1 MPKNNTIVR
10 YTDRDFSTIKESL
23 VNYAKRYYPD
33 TYKDFNEAGF
43 GSLMTDYVAYVGDIL
58 SFYMDYQANERFL
71 DSAIEFDNVVRIA
84 KTLGYNFTLNY
95 ASQGAASFYATLP
108 AQVSNQTQIN
118 TDYAPI
124 IKKGTAIRSI
134 DGDSFIL
141 TEDVNFADPDNQREV
156 SIIDETTGLV
166 SYYAVRAV
174 GKVMSGR
181 QNLITVDVGDFER
194 FAKVVIDDEFV
205 TEILSVIDSDGNEYF
220 EVDYLSQNVVYKE
233 IINPNSATDKVGSIL
248 KPVLVSRRFTT
259 EKNSENAILQ
269 FGFGSENNL
278 SADTYGRPENVVVQ
292 RFGRPYV
299 STTSFDPTNLI
310 ESDKFG
316 IAPSNTTLTITYL
329 KNDTLNPNA
338 SQGALT
344 DVVDA
349 IIEFPSSPSN
359 LATVENYVF
368 ESIRVSNEEPIVG
381 SITVPTVEE
390 LRHRALA
397 AVSAQKRAVTKADYE
412 TLTYAMPS
420 NFGSVKRSRATQD
433 KDSFKKNLNLYII
446 SENSTAQL
454 VESNTTIKNNLR
466 TWITRHKMITDTV
479 DILDALIVNI
489 SINFTVV
496 ADVNKNKFDVLNSCV
511 EKLEDH
517 FDIKFDIGEPLFYN
531 DVFRVLKDV
540 DGVLDVVEV
549 FATVNTGG
557 DYATSNFFITNN
569 LSVDGRSVTLKEN
582 QIFEIKFFD
591 KDLIGTV
598 L

>member
-58 SFYMDYQANERFL
+58 SFYMDYQANESFL